1 MSNLDLE
8 YCRVLEELVK
18 KSETTPMIQD
28 RTGVG
33 TWKIFGNMIR
43 VDISESFP
51 MLLSRRVPWKSVVN
65 EFIFFLNGFTN
76 NNWLREQNCKYW
88 EEFAHPE
95 TGELGPVYGA
105 QLRNFNNQG
114 VDQLALLIDGLQ
126 NRPNSRRHMFTYFN
140 PAVVPDETKTHKEN
154 IENGRAVLPPCHL
167 LYQFNVEDGKLSG
180 LLYQRS
186 GDTCIGSPSNIAQMG
201 LWIYFLARVCGYK
214 PGELVYVTGDT
225 HIYSNHI
232 DGAKEV
238 IHNAHLI
245 SDINYP
251 QLKLDPQIGKCDVA
265 EALEMVSKLNEG
277 MFVLEDYNPV
287 GTVKFP
293 LAV

>member
-76 NNWLREQNCKYW
+76 NNWLRERNCKYW

-140 PAVVPDETKTHKEN
+140 PAVIPD
-154 IENGRAVLPPCHL
+154 
-167 LYQFNVEDGKLSG
+167 
-180 LLYQRS
+180 
-186 GDTCIGSPSNIAQMG
+186 
-201 LWIYFLARVCGYK
+201 
-214 PGELVYVTGDT
+214 
-225 HIYSNHI
+225 
-232 DGAKEV
+232 
-238 IHNAHLI
+238 
-245 SDINYP
+245 
-251 QLKLDPQIGKCDVA
+251 
-265 EALEMVSKLNEG
+265 
-277 MFVLEDYNPV
+277 
-287 GTVKFP
+287 
-293 LAV
+293 

>member
-18 KSETTPMIQD
+18 KSETASMIQD

-43 VDISESFP
+43 IDISESFP

-76 NNWLREQNCKYW
+76 NNWLRERNCKYW

-126 NRPNSRRHMFTYFN
+126 NRPNSRRHMFTYLN
-140 PAVVPDETKTHKEN
+140 PALIPDETKSHKEN

-180 LLYQRS
+180 LLYQRKVLRPL
-186 GDTCIGSPSNIAQMG
+186 G
-201 LWIYFLARVCGYK
+201 
-214 PGELVYVTGDT
+214 
-225 HIYSNHI
+225 
-232 DGAKEV
+232 V
-238 IHNAHLI
+238 ILI
-245 SDINYP
+245 
-251 QLKLDPQIGKCDVA
+251 
-265 EALEMVSKLNEG
+265 E
-277 MFVLEDYNPV
+277 
-287 GTVKFP
+287 
-293 LAV
+293 

>member
-18 KSETTPMIQD
+18 KSETTSMIQD

-43 VDISESFP
+43 IDISESFP

-76 NNWLREQNCKYW
+76 NNWLRERNCKYW

-105 QLRNFNNQG
+105 QLRNFNNHG

-140 PAVVPDETKTHKEN
+140 PAVIPDETKSHKEN

-186 GDTCIGSPSNIAQMG
+186 MDVCIGAPSNIAQMG

-232 DGAKEV
+232 GGAKEV

-245 SDINYP
+245 PNINYP
-251 QLKLDPQIGKCDVA
+251 QLKLDSQIGKCNVA

-277 MFVLEDYNPV
+277 MFVLENYNPV
-287 GTVKFP
+287 GVIKFP

>member
-1 MSNLDLE
+1 
-8 YCRVLEELVK
+8 
-18 KSETTPMIQD
+18 
-28 RTGVG
+28 
-33 TWKIFGNMIR
+33 
-43 VDISESFP
+43 
-51 MLLSRRVPWKSVVN
+51 
-65 EFIFFLNGFTN
+65 
-76 NNWLREQNCKYW
+76 
-88 EEFAHPE
+88 
-95 TGELGPVYGA
+95 
-105 QLRNFNNQG
+105 
-114 VDQLALLIDGLQ
+114 
-126 NRPNSRRHMFTYFN
+126 
-140 PAVVPDETKTHKEN
+140 
-154 IENGRAVLPPCHL
+154 
-167 LYQFNVEDGKLSG
+167 
-180 LLYQRS
+180 
-186 GDTCIGSPSNIAQMG
+186 MG

-277 MFVLEDYNPV
+277 MFILEDYNPV
-287 GTVKFP
+287 GVVKFP